1 MTPAR
6 TNSSRWMAPEIARVI
21 YQRSLAVGILFGV
34 GSLILAVIPGT
45 RAQFFHSYLLG
56 FMFWLGITLGS
67 MAFLMIQHLTG
78 GAWGMVIR
86 RPMEAAIKVL
96 PLMAVLVIPVL
107 VGIPYLYSGDGPS
120 NHGWFNAVPADG
132 HLYQLATQYMM
143 RNGSA
148 QFLFLNGLIGRAV
161 VYFLIWFLMAWTLVR
176 WSNEQDSPP
185 VQNLS
190 PRFRR
195 MAAPGLILYCFTIT
209 FAAIDWVMSLD
220 PRWYSTIFGF
230 IIIVGEC
237 LAAMCMMVIIET
249 ILSRAEPMASLL
261 KPKEVHDHGKLMLTF
276 IMLHAYFSF
285 SQLLII
291 WAGNLPQESRF
302 FLRRLNHGWGYVG
315 LFLVLFHFSVPFAL
329 LLSRP
334 FKRNPYRLV
343 KLAAWL
349 LFARFMDLFW
359 YIEPAWHENLTWNWG
374 YLVDIVVPVAIG
386 GLWLAYFFHKL
397 RQKPLLPEYDMH
409 AQEFLDYAG
418 VAHD

>member
-1 MTPAR
+1 MSAAR
-6 TNSSRWMAPEIARVI
+6 TNSSRWMAPEIAHVI
-21 YQRSLAVGILFGV
+21 YQRALAVGILFGAV
-34 GSLILAVIPGT
+34 SLGLAIFPDT

-86 RPMEAAIKVL
+86 RPLEAAMRVL
-96 PLMAVLVIPVL
+96 PLMAFLVIPVI
-107 VGIPYLYSGDGPS
+107 VGIPHLYSGDATA
-120 NHGWFNAVPADG
+120 HGWFNAVQSDG
-132 HLYQLATQYMM
+132 HLYQLAKQYMM
-143 RNGSA
+143 RGGTG
-148 QFLFLNGLIGRAV
+148 QFLFLDGFIGRAIL
-161 VYFLIWFLMAWTLVR
+161 YFIIWLLMAWTLTR
-176 WSNEQDSPP
+176 WSNEQDAPP

-195 MAAPGLILYCFTIT
+195 MAAPGLILYAFTIS

-220 PRWYSTIFGF
+220 PRWFSTIFGF

-237 LAAMCMMVIIET
+237 LSAMCLMVILET
-249 ILSRAEPMASLL
+249 LLSREEPMASLL

-291 WAGNLPQESRF
+291 WAGNLPPEARF
-302 FLRRLNHGWGYVG
+302 YLRRLNHGWGYVG
-315 LFLVLFHFSVPFAL
+315 LFLVLFHFAVPFAL

-334 FKRNPYRLV
+334 FKRNPHRLI
-343 KLAAWL
+343 KLAGWL
-349 LFARFMDLFW
+349 LFARFVDLFW
-359 YIEPAWHENLTWNWG
+359 YIEPAWHESFTWNWG

-386 GLWLAYFFHKL
+386 GLWLAYFCHNL
-397 RQKPLLPEYDMH
+397 RQRPMLPEYDMH